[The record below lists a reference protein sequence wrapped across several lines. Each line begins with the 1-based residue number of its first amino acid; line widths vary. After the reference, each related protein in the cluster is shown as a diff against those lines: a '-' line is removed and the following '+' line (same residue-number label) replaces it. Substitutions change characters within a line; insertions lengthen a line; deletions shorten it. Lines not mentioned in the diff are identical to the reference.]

1 MIGITNS
8 TLVTILGLAEI
19 FFNSSFNFFLSNNV
33 LSMDEN
39 TSTILPPV
47 LFKIVSDD
55 DKNTASS
62 KSTLLANRSNT
73 VSTDKPYYIS
83 RYIFL
88 NSSLIGSGNSLAA
101 IFKACK
107 VLFPDLNA
115 LFITIIALNNSFSIN
130 FVCLL

>member
-8 TLVTILGLAEI
+8 TLVTILGLAEM

-39 TSTILPPV
+39 TSTIFPPV

-62 KSTLLANRSNT
+62 TE
-73 VSTDKPYYIS
+73 I
-83 RYIFL
+83 
-88 NSSLIGSGNSLAA
+88 
-101 IFKACK
+101 
-107 VLFPDLNA
+107 
-115 LFITIIALNNSFSIN
+115 
-130 FVCLL
+130 

>member
-62 KSTLLANRSNT
+62 KSTL
-73 VSTDKPYYIS
+73 
-83 RYIFL
+83 
-88 NSSLIGSGNSLAA
+88 
-101 IFKACK
+101 
-107 VLFPDLNA
+107 
-115 LFITIIALNNSFSIN
+115 
-130 FVCLL
+130 

>member
-39 TSTILPPV
+39 TSTIFPPV

-62 KSTLLANRSNT
+62 KSTLLANRSNLC
-73 VSTDKPYYIS
+73 VYW
-83 RYIFL
+83 
-88 NSSLIGSGNSLAA
+88 
-101 IFKACK
+101 
-107 VLFPDLNA
+107 
-115 LFITIIALNNSFSIN
+115 
-130 FVCLL
+130 

>member
-47 LFKIVSDD
+47 LFKIVRRV
-55 DKNTASS
+55 KFYRME
-62 KSTLLANRSNT
+62 KSAR
-73 VSTDKPYYIS
+73 K
-83 RYIFL
+83 
-88 NSSLIGSGNSLAA
+88 
-101 IFKACK
+101 
-107 VLFPDLNA
+107 
-115 LFITIIALNNSFSIN
+115 
-130 FVCLL
+130 